1 MNLRK
6 HLRAD
11 KDPHTSAL
19 NDILFILLFFFL
31 IISTLANPNLVK
43 VTNPKAAT
51 DTKARQTVVVTVDS
65 MQRFF
70 VGTRLTAPD
79 SLAAAISAQVSRST
93 DADPTIVINGD
104 VNAHWGEV
112 MLALRAAK
120 SLNLKAVV
128 AVEKESR

>member
-51 DTKARQTVVVTVDS
+51 DTKAKQTVVVTVDS
-65 MQRFF
+65 LQRFY

-79 SLAAAISAQVSRST
+79 SLASAIAVQVSRS
-93 DADPTIVINGD
+93 ADVEPTVVINGD
-104 VNAHWGEV
+104 IQAHWGSV
-112 MLALRAAK
+112 MQALRAAK